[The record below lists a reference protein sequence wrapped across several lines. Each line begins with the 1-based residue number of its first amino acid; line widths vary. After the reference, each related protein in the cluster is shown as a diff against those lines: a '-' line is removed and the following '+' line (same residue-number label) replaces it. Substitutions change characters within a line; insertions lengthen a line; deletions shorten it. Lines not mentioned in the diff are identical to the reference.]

1 MKHTEKKELIKK
13 YARTSTDTGS
23 PEVQIAL
30 ITARIEALSAHLNEH
45 KKDNHSR
52 RGLLGLVSTRRKL
65 RNYLAKTNPEA
76 LAKIDGEIA
85 TIKQTKKEAKTE
97 EVSAKKTT
105 SKKAEK
111 KEAAPKKAP
120 AKKAAPKK
128 KK

>member
-13 YARTSTDTGS
+13 YARTSADTGS

-30 ITARIEALSAHLNEH
+30 ISARIEALSAHLNEH

-65 RNYLAKTNPEA
+65 RNYLAKTNPES
-76 LAKIDGEIA
+76 LAKLDGDLAASKEV
-85 TIKQTKKEAKTE
+85 KKEAKVVE
-97 EVSAKKTT
+97 SKKTT
-105 SKKAEK
+105 TK
-111 KEAAPKKAP
+111 KETTEKKAP

>member
-13 YARTSTDTGS
+13 YARTSADTGS

-65 RNYLAKTNPEA
+65 RNYLAKTNPES
-76 LAKIDGEIA
+76 LAKLDGDLAASKEVKKEVKVVESKK
-85 TIKQTKKEAKTE
+85 TTPKKEATE
-97 EVSAKKTT
+97 
-105 SKKAEK
+105 KKAL
-111 KEAAPKKAP
+111 

>member
-13 YARTSTDTGS
+13 YARTSSDTGS

-85 TIKQTKKEAKTE
+85 AIKQTKKDAKTE
-97 EVSAKKTT
+97 EVTAKKVTT
-105 SKKAEK
+105 KKTEK

-120 AKKAAPKK
+120 TKKAAPKK

>member
-13 YARTSTDTGS
+13 YARTSSDTGS

-85 TIKQTKKEAKTE
+85 TIKQTKKEEKTQ
-97 EVSAKKTT
+97 EVAVKKVVT
-105 SKKAEK
+105 KKVEK
-111 KEAAPKKAP
+111 KEAAPKKTP